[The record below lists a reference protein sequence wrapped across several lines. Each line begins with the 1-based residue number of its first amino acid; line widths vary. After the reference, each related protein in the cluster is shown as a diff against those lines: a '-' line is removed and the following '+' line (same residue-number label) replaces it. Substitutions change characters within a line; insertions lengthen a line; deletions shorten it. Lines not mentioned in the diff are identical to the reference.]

1 MNFAKCEAGA
11 PRPPPTAGNCSERG
25 TFYFSQFAIP
35 TSIHEQ
41 KKGGGTAAVTSG
53 LDVPFADYLTSGKS
67 FPCSEPQC
75 PQLKNGCVCW
85 GGYVY
90 VICKVVSGFKEKMGA
105 TPPLQ
110 VPDLSSPETFLQMKK
125 LLKTSLKTQDLS
137 LPSSPC
143 FCLSLSSYI

>member
-1 MNFAKCEAGA
+1 MKCRERGFFELCKV
-11 PRPPPTAGNCSERG
+11 RGRSPPPPPRLLGIVR
-25 TFYFSQFAIP
+25 
-35 TSIHEQ
+35 
-41 KKGGGTAAVTSG
+41 KGGLFIFPNLPSPPPSTAKEGGKKPAAVTSG

-110 VPDLSSPETFLQMKK
+110 FPTFPPLRNSSK
-125 LLKTSLKTQDLS
+125 
-137 LPSSPC
+137 
-143 FCLSLSSYI
+143 